1 MIGLARFDELAHNY
15 TKVIAQAG
23 KLGALTNIHAEDQC
37 FISHLTEQLNAA
49 GKFGVRHFGDST
61 TFQGCP

>member
-1 MIGLARFDELAHNY
+1 LRTNY

-37 FISHLTEQLNAA
+37 FISHLTEQLNTA

>member
-15 TKVIAQAG
+15 TKVIAQTG

-37 FISHLTEQLNAA
+37 IISHLT
-49 GKFGVRHFGDST
+49 DS
-61 TFQGCP
+61 